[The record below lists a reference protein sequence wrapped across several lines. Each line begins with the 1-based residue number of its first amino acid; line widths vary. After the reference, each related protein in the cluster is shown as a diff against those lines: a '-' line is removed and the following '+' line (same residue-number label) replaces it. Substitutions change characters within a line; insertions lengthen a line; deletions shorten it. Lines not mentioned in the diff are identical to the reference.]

1 MLINIIQKTAKVS
14 QAEIYLKWKGKKKK
28 KKTKKKKQKKNKKN
42 FPIDYATIVWES
54 LASSVKPCNVIKGGT
69 IL

>member
-1 MLINIIQKTAKVS
+1 MKRK
-14 QAEIYLKWKGKKKK
+14 EGGKKKLRK
-28 KKTKKKKQKKNKKN
+28 KKH

>member
-1 MLINIIQKTAKVS
+1 MKRK
-14 QAEIYLKWKGKKKK
+14 EE
-28 KKTKKKKQKKNKKN
+28 KKTKKKKH

>member
-1 MLINIIQKTAKVS
+1 MKRKEEKKKIR
-14 QAEIYLKWKGKKKK
+14 KKKK
-28 KKTKKKKQKKNKKN
+28 H
-42 FPIDYATIVWES
+42 FPVDYATIVWES

>member
-14 QAEIYLKWKGKKKK
+14 QAEIYLKWKGKRK
-28 KKTKKKKQKKNKKN
+28 KKTKKKQKH

>member
-1 MLINIIQKTAKVS
+1 MKRKEEKN
-14 QAEIYLKWKGKKKK
+14 
-28 KKTKKKKQKKNKKN
+28 KTKKKKPH

>member
-28 KKTKKKKQKKNKKN
+28 KQRKKKH

>member
-1 MLINIIQKTAKVS
+1 MKRKEEQEEKEK
-14 QAEIYLKWKGKKKK
+14 
-28 KKTKKKKQKKNKKN
+28 KKKKQKH

>member
-1 MLINIIQKTAKVS
+1 MKRK
-14 QAEIYLKWKGKKKK
+14 EEK
-28 KKTKKKKQKKNKKN
+28 KKTKKKKKH
-42 FPIDYATIVWES
+42 FPVDYATIVWES

>member
-1 MLINIIQKTAKVS
+1 MKRK
-14 QAEIYLKWKGKKKK
+14 EEEKKPKKKK
-28 KKTKKKKQKKNKKN
+28 H